1 MEDGPGPQKGRV
13 QLRRRLLALL
23 RMRTL
28 IFGGRAFA
36 LPPFLRPHI
45 AFAPRLCYT
54 VRSVIRQGGL
64 FLERDLTRGSIRK
77 GLVLFSLP
85 LIAGNLLQQC
95 YNIVDTW
102 VVGRFLGSVALAAVG
117 SAFSLMTLLT
127 SLLLGLC
134 MGSGVVMS
142 QLYGQGD
149 REGLRRA
156 MGNAF
161 VGIALAALA
170 LAAASF
176 ALLDSLMVWMRVP
189 AEAVE
194 DLRGYLQIIF
204 WGIGFTFLYNF
215 FATALRSVGNSAAAL
230 WFLLCAAV
238 MNIALDLWFVTGLG
252 WGVEGAALATVIAQ
266 AASAAG
272 IVVYSLLK
280 MGDLRP
286 GIRHLR
292 PDGPLIR
299 RIAVVSVLTGAQQ
312 SIMNFGILMIQ
323 SLVNSF
329 GVNVMAAFA
338 AGVKIDAFAY
348 APAQDFANGF
358 ATFVAQN
365 AGAGRADRVRR
376 GLREAA
382 VMSLGFCALVSAVVG
397 IFAVPLLS
405 IFIDPSQGDVMA
417 VGVHYLRTEGLCYVG
432 IGLLFLLYATYRG
445 LERAGMS
452 IVLTVISLGLRVAL
466 AYWLA
471 PSWGLDAVWWAIPIG
486 WAVADATGLMALK
499 HSMTSLRTR

>member
-1 MEDGPGPQKGRV
+1 MTSSGREV
-13 QLRRRLLALL
+13 
-23 RMRTL
+23 
-28 IFGGRAFA
+28 F
-36 LPPFLRPHI
+36 
-45 AFAPRLCYT
+45 
-54 VRSVIRQGGL
+54 

-77 GLVLFSLP
+77 GLILFSLP

-102 VVGRFLGSVALAAVG
+102 VVGRYLGSVALAAVG

-161 VGIALAALA
+161 VGIAAAALA
-170 LAAASF
+170 LELAAF
-176 ALLDSLMVWMRVP
+176 ALLDSLLAWMRVP
-189 AEAVE
+189 AEAAA
-194 DLRGYLQIIF
+194 DLRGYLAVVF

-230 WFLLCAAV
+230 WFLLCATII
-238 MNIALDLWFVTGLG
+238 NIVLDLWFVTGLG

-272 IVVYSLLK
+272 IVLYFLLK

-286 GIRHLR
+286 GLRHLK
-292 PDGPLIR
+292 PDGGLLK

-365 AGAGRADRVRR
+365 AGAGRADRVKR

-382 VMSLGFCALVSAVVG
+382 MMSLGFCALVSAMVG
-397 IFAVPLLS
+397 IFAAPLLS
-405 IFIDPSQGDVMA
+405 IFIDPAQSDVMA
-417 VGVHYLRTEGLCYVG
+417 VGMHYLRTEGLCYVG

-452 IVLTVISLGLRVAL
+452 IVLTVISLGLRVVL

-486 WAVADATGLMALK
+486 WAVADAVGLAALK
-499 HSMTSLRTR
+499 RCLAMLRNR

>member
-1 MEDGPGPQKGRV
+1 M
-13 QLRRRLLALL
+13 
-23 RMRTL
+23 
-28 IFGGRAFA
+28 
-36 LPPFLRPHI
+36 
-45 AFAPRLCYT
+45 
-54 VRSVIRQGGL
+54 
-64 FLERDLTRGSIRK
+64 ERDLTRGSIRK
-77 GLVLFSLP
+77 GLILFSLP

-161 VGIALAALA
+161 VGIAAAALA
-170 LAAASF
+170 LELAAF
-176 ALLDSLMVWMRVP
+176 ALLDSLLVWMRVP
-189 AEAVE
+189 AEAAA
-194 DLRGYLQIIF
+194 DLRGYLAVVF

-230 WFLLCAAV
+230 WFLLCATII
-238 MNIALDLWFVTGLG
+238 NIVLDLWFVTGLG

-272 IVVYSLLK
+272 IVLYFLLK

-286 GIRHLR
+286 GLRHLK
-292 PDGPLIR
+292 PDGGLLK

-365 AGAGRADRVRR
+365 AGAGRADRVKR

-382 VMSLGFCALVSAVVG
+382 MMSLGFCALVSAVVG
-397 IFAVPLLS
+397 IFAAPLLT
-405 IFIDPSQGDVMA
+405 IFIDPSQSDVLA

-452 IVLTVISLGLRVAL
+452 IVLTVISLGLRVVL

-486 WAVADATGLMALK
+486 WVVADAVGLAALK
-499 HSMTSLRTR
+499 RCLAMLRSR

>member
-1 MEDGPGPQKGRV
+1 M
-13 QLRRRLLALL
+13 
-23 RMRTL
+23 
-28 IFGGRAFA
+28 
-36 LPPFLRPHI
+36 
-45 AFAPRLCYT
+45 
-54 VRSVIRQGGL
+54 
-64 FLERDLTRGSIRK
+64 ERDLTRGSIRK
-77 GLVLFSLP
+77 GLILFSLP

-161 VGIALAALA
+161 VGIAAVALA
-170 LAAASF
+170 LTATAF
-176 ALLDSLMVWMRVP
+176 ALLDSLLVWMRVP
-189 AEAVE
+189 AEAAA
-194 DLRGYLQIIF
+194 DLRGYLGVIF

-230 WFLLCAAV
+230 WFLLCATII
-238 MNIALDLWFVTGLG
+238 NIVLDLWFVTGLG

-272 IVVYSLLK
+272 IAVYYYLK

-286 GIRHLR
+286 GMRHLK
-292 PDGPLIR
+292 PDGKLLR

-329 GVNVMAAFA
+329 CVNVMAAFA

-397 IFAVPLLS
+397 IFAAPLLS
-405 IFIDPSQGDVMA
+405 IFIDPSQGDVLA

-452 IVLTVISLGLRVAL
+452 IVLTVISLGLRVVL

-486 WAVADATGLMALK
+486 WAVADAVGLAALK
-499 HSMTSLRTR
+499 RSITTLRKR

>member
-1 MEDGPGPQKGRV
+1 MTSSGREV
-13 QLRRRLLALL
+13 
-23 RMRTL
+23 
-28 IFGGRAFA
+28 F
-36 LPPFLRPHI
+36 
-45 AFAPRLCYT
+45 
-54 VRSVIRQGGL
+54 

-170 LAAASF
+170 LAAAAF

-329 GVNVMAAFA
+329 GVNVMAALA
-338 AGVKIDAFAY
+338 AGVNIDAFAY

-382 VMSLGFCALVSAVVG
+382 IMSLGFCAMVSAVVG

>member
-1 MEDGPGPQKGRV
+1 MPSLLFCALTLPLPRACVKLCVTSSGREV
-13 QLRRRLLALL
+13 
-23 RMRTL
+23 
-28 IFGGRAFA
+28 F
-36 LPPFLRPHI
+36 
-45 AFAPRLCYT
+45 
-54 VRSVIRQGGL
+54 

-102 VVGRFLGSVALAAVG
+102 VVGRYLGSVALAAVG

-161 VGIALAALA
+161 AGIALAALA
-170 LAAASF
+170 LAVAAF
-176 ALLDSLMVWMRVP
+176 ALLDSLLVWMRVP
-189 AEAVE
+189 AEAAA
-194 DLRGYLQIIF
+194 DLRGYLAVVF

-215 FATALRSVGNSAAAL
+215 FATALRSVGNSTAAL
-230 WFLLCAAV
+230 WFLLCATII
-238 MNIALDLWFVTGLG
+238 NIVLDLWFVTGLG

-272 IVVYSLLK
+272 IILYSFLK

-286 GIRHLR
+286 GVRHLK
-292 PDGPLIR
+292 PDGRLLK

-338 AGVKIDAFAY
+338 AGVKIDSFAY

-365 AGAGRADRVRR
+365 AGAGRADRVKR

-382 VMSLGFCALVSAVVG
+382 MMSLGFCALVSAVVG
-397 IFAVPLLS
+397 IFAAPLLT
-405 IFIDPSQGDVMA
+405 IFIDPAQRDVMA
-417 VGVHYLRTEGLCYVG
+417 VGMHYLRTEGLCYVG

-452 IVLTVISLGLRVAL
+452 IVLTVISLGLRVVL

-486 WAVADATGLMALK
+486 WVVADAVGLAALK
-499 HSMTSLRTR
+499 RCLAMLRSR

>member
-1 MEDGPGPQKGRV
+1 MTSSGREV
-13 QLRRRLLALL
+13 
-23 RMRTL
+23 
-28 IFGGRAFA
+28 F
-36 LPPFLRPHI
+36 
-45 AFAPRLCYT
+45 
-54 VRSVIRQGGL
+54 

-77 GLVLFSLP
+77 GLILFSLP

-161 VGIALAALA
+161 AGIALAALA
-170 LAAASF
+170 LAVAAF
-176 ALLDSLMVWMRVP
+176 ALLDSLLVWMRVP
-189 AEAVE
+189 AEAAA
-194 DLRGYLQIIF
+194 DLRGYLSVVF

-230 WFLLCAAV
+230 WFLLCATII
-238 MNIALDLWFVTGLG
+238 NIVLDLWFVTGLG

-272 IVVYSLLK
+272 IVLYFLLK

-286 GIRHLR
+286 GLRHLK
-292 PDGPLIR
+292 PDGGLLK

-365 AGAGRADRVRR
+365 AGASRADRVKR

-382 VMSLGFCALVSAVVG
+382 MMSLGFCALVSAVVG
-397 IFAVPLLS
+397 IFAAPLLS
-405 IFIDPSQGDVMA
+405 IFIDPAQRDVMA
-417 VGVHYLRTEGLCYVG
+417 VGMHYLRTEGLCYVG

-452 IVLTVISLGLRVAL
+452 IVLTVISLGLRVVL

-486 WAVADATGLMALK
+486 WAVADAVGLAALK
-499 HSMTSLRTR
+499 RCLAMLRSR

>member
-1 MEDGPGPQKGRV
+1 MTSSGREV
-13 QLRRRLLALL
+13 
-23 RMRTL
+23 
-28 IFGGRAFA
+28 F
-36 LPPFLRPHI
+36 
-45 AFAPRLCYT
+45 
-54 VRSVIRQGGL
+54 

-77 GLVLFSLP
+77 GLILFSLP

-102 VVGRFLGSVALAAVG
+102 VVGRYLGSVALAAVG

-161 VGIALAALA
+161 VGIAAAALA
-170 LAAASF
+170 LELAAF
-176 ALLDSLMVWMRVP
+176 ALLDSLLVWMRVP
-189 AEAVE
+189 AEAAA
-194 DLRGYLQIIF
+194 DLRGYLAVVF

-230 WFLLCAAV
+230 WFLLCATII
-238 MNIALDLWFVTGLG
+238 NIVLDLWFVTGLG

-272 IVVYSLLK
+272 IVLYFLLK

-286 GIRHLR
+286 GLRHLK
-292 PDGPLIR
+292 PDGGLLK

-365 AGAGRADRVRR
+365 AGAGRADRVKR

-397 IFAVPLLS
+397 IFAAPLLS
-405 IFIDPSQGDVMA
+405 IFIDPAQRDVMA
-417 VGVHYLRTEGLCYVG
+417 VGMHYLRTEGLCYVG

-452 IVLTVISLGLRVAL
+452 IVLTVISLGLRVVL

-486 WAVADATGLMALK
+486 WAVADAVGLAALK
-499 HSMTSLRTR
+499 RCLAMLRSR

>member
-1 MEDGPGPQKGRV
+1 M
-13 QLRRRLLALL
+13 
-23 RMRTL
+23 
-28 IFGGRAFA
+28 
-36 LPPFLRPHI
+36 
-45 AFAPRLCYT
+45 
-54 VRSVIRQGGL
+54 
-64 FLERDLTRGSIRK
+64 ERDLTRGSIRK
-77 GLVLFSLP
+77 GLILFSLP

-161 VGIALAALA
+161 VGIAAAALA
-170 LAAASF
+170 LELAAF
-176 ALLDSLMVWMRVP
+176 ALLDSLLAWMRVP
-189 AEAVE
+189 AEAAA
-194 DLRGYLQIIF
+194 DLRGYLAVVF

-230 WFLLCAAV
+230 WFLLCATII
-238 MNIALDLWFVTGLG
+238 NIVLDLWFVTGLG

-272 IVVYSLLK
+272 IVLYFLLK

-286 GIRHLR
+286 GLRHLR
-292 PDGPLIR
+292 PDGRLLK

-376 GLREAA
+376 GLWEAA

-397 IFAVPLLS
+397 IFAAPLLT
-405 IFIDPSQGDVMA
+405 IFIDPSQSDVLA

-452 IVLTVISLGLRVAL
+452 IVLTVISLGLRVVL

-486 WAVADATGLMALK
+486 WAVADAVGLAALK
-499 HSMTSLRTR
+499 RCLAMLRSR

>member
-1 MEDGPGPQKGRV
+1 MEDAIPASPVYTPEEILALAVCASPNGSTDPGD
-13 QLRRRLLALL
+13 LALL
-23 RMRTL
+23 HAARER
-28 IFGGRAFA
+28 GVA
-36 LPPFLRPHI
+36 LPYAQQENSWEAPSRERPYSTAMLKAADKEDATPFMV
-45 AFAPRLCYT
+45 A
-54 VRSVIRQGGL
+54 
-64 FLERDLTRGSIRK
+64 RGSLKALEKLCEVSHLEKERMNK
-77 GLVLFSLP
+77 AFEEYSPSGFEPVAVAVHRPGAPWRLLGVVPMHAMRDVRRLSMAKANFRYFHVWDWPLRVLHW
-85 LIAGNLLQQC
+85 
-95 YNIVDTW
+95 TW
-102 VVGRFLGSVALAAVG
+102 VFCIIGLASTGICIA
-117 SAFSLMTLLT
+117 
-127 SLLLGLC
+127 
-134 MGSGVVMS
+134 
-142 QLYGQGD
+142 
-149 REGLRRA
+149 EG
-156 MGNAF
+156 
-161 VGIALAALA
+161 
-170 LAAASF
+170 
-176 ALLDSLMVWMRVP
+176 
-189 AEAVE
+189 
-194 DLRGYLQIIF
+194 
-204 WGIGFTFLYNF
+204 
-215 FATALRSVGNSAAAL
+215 
-230 WFLLCAAV
+230 WF
-238 MNIALDLWFVTGLG
+238 
-252 WGVEGAALATVIAQ
+252 
-266 AASAAG
+266 
-272 IVVYSLLK
+272 LK

-382 VMSLGFCALVSAVVG
+382 MMSLGFCALVSAVVG

>member
-1 MEDGPGPQKGRV
+1 M
-13 QLRRRLLALL
+13 
-23 RMRTL
+23 
-28 IFGGRAFA
+28 
-36 LPPFLRPHI
+36 
-45 AFAPRLCYT
+45 
-54 VRSVIRQGGL
+54 
-64 FLERDLTRGSIRK
+64 ERDLTRGSIRK
-77 GLVLFSLP
+77 GLILFSLP

-102 VVGRFLGSVALAAVG
+102 VVGRYLGSVALAAVG

-161 VGIALAALA
+161 AGIALAALA
-170 LAAASF
+170 LAVAAF
-176 ALLDSLMVWMRVP
+176 ALLDSLLAWMRVP
-189 AEAVE
+189 AEAAA
-194 DLRGYLQIIF
+194 DLRGYLAVVF

-230 WFLLCAAV
+230 WFLLCATII
-238 MNIALDLWFVTGLG
+238 NIVLDLWFVTGLG

-272 IVVYSLLK
+272 IVLYFLLK

-286 GIRHLR
+286 GLRHLK
-292 PDGPLIR
+292 PDGGLLK

-365 AGAGRADRVRR
+365 AGAGRADRVKR

-382 VMSLGFCALVSAVVG
+382 MMSLGFCALVSAVVG
-397 IFAVPLLS
+397 IFAAPLLT
-405 IFIDPSQGDVMA
+405 IFIDPSQSDVLA

-452 IVLTVISLGLRVAL
+452 IVLTVISLGLRVVL

-486 WAVADATGLMALK
+486 WAVADAVGLAALK
-499 HSMTSLRTR
+499 RGITALRTR

>member
-1 MEDGPGPQKGRV
+1 
-13 QLRRRLLALL
+13 
-23 RMRTL
+23 
-28 IFGGRAFA
+28 
-36 LPPFLRPHI
+36 
-45 AFAPRLCYT
+45 
-54 VRSVIRQGGL
+54 
-64 FLERDLTRGSIRK
+64 
-77 GLVLFSLP
+77 
-85 LIAGNLLQQC
+85 
-95 YNIVDTW
+95 
-102 VVGRFLGSVALAAVG
+102 
-117 SAFSLMTLLT
+117 
-127 SLLLGLC
+127 
-134 MGSGVVMS
+134 
-142 QLYGQGD
+142 
-149 REGLRRA
+149 
-156 MGNAF
+156 
-161 VGIALAALA
+161 
-170 LAAASF
+170 
-176 ALLDSLMVWMRVP
+176 MV
-189 AEAVE
+189 
-194 DLRGYLQIIF
+194 F

-230 WFLLCAAV
+230 WFLLCATII
-238 MNIALDLWFVTGLG
+238 NIVLDLWFVTGLG

-272 IVVYSLLK
+272 IVLYFLLK

-286 GIRHLR
+286 GLRHLK
-292 PDGPLIR
+292 PDGGLLK

-365 AGAGRADRVRR
+365 AGAGRADRVKR

-382 VMSLGFCALVSAVVG
+382 MMSLGFCALVSAVVG
-397 IFAVPLLS
+397 IFAAPLLS
-405 IFIDPSQGDVMA
+405 IFIDPAQRDVMA
-417 VGVHYLRTEGLCYVG
+417 VGMHYLRTEGLCYVG

-452 IVLTVISLGLRVAL
+452 IVLTVISLGLRVVL

-486 WAVADATGLMALK
+486 WAVADAVGLAALK
-499 HSMTSLRTR
+499 RCLAMLRSR

>member
-1 MEDGPGPQKGRV
+1 M
-13 QLRRRLLALL
+13 
-23 RMRTL
+23 
-28 IFGGRAFA
+28 
-36 LPPFLRPHI
+36 
-45 AFAPRLCYT
+45 
-54 VRSVIRQGGL
+54 
-64 FLERDLTRGSIRK
+64 ERDLTRGSIRK
-77 GLVLFSLP
+77 GLILFSLP

-161 VGIALAALA
+161 VGIAAAALA
-170 LAAASF
+170 LELAAF
-176 ALLDSLMVWMRVP
+176 ALLDSLLVWMRVP
-189 AEAVE
+189 AEAAA
-194 DLRGYLQIIF
+194 DLRGYLAVVF

-230 WFLLCAAV
+230 WFLLCATII
-238 MNIALDLWFVTGLG
+238 NIVLDLWFVTGLG

-272 IVVYSLLK
+272 IVLYFLLK

-286 GIRHLR
+286 GLRHLR
-292 PDGPLIR
+292 PDGRLLK

-365 AGAGRADRVRR
+365 AGAGRADRVKR

-382 VMSLGFCALVSAVVG
+382 MMSLGFCALVSAVVG
-397 IFAVPLLS
+397 IFAAPLLS
-405 IFIDPSQGDVMA
+405 IFIDPAQRDVMA
-417 VGVHYLRTEGLCYVG
+417 VGMHYLRTEGLCYVG

-452 IVLTVISLGLRVAL
+452 IVLTVISLGLRVVL

-486 WAVADATGLMALK
+486 WAVADAVGLAALK
-499 HSMTSLRTR
+499 RCLAMLRSR

>member
-1 MEDGPGPQKGRV
+1 M
-13 QLRRRLLALL
+13 
-23 RMRTL
+23 
-28 IFGGRAFA
+28 
-36 LPPFLRPHI
+36 
-45 AFAPRLCYT
+45 
-54 VRSVIRQGGL
+54 
-64 FLERDLTRGSIRK
+64 ERDLTRGSIRK
-77 GLVLFSLP
+77 GLILFSLP

-102 VVGRFLGSVALAAVG
+102 VVGRYLGSVALAAVG

-161 VGIALAALA
+161 AGIALAALA
-170 LAAASF
+170 LELAAF
-176 ALLDSLMVWMRVP
+176 ALLDSLLVWMRVP
-189 AEAVE
+189 AEAAA
-194 DLRGYLQIIF
+194 DLRGYLAVVF

-230 WFLLCAAV
+230 WLLLCATII
-238 MNIALDLWFVTGLG
+238 NIVLDLWFVTGLG

-272 IVVYSLLK
+272 IVLYFLLK

-286 GIRHLR
+286 GLRHLK
-292 PDGPLIR
+292 PDGGLLK

-365 AGAGRADRVRR
+365 AGAGRADRVKR

-382 VMSLGFCALVSAVVG
+382 MMSLGFCALVSAVVG
-397 IFAVPLLS
+397 IFAAPLLS
-405 IFIDPSQGDVMA
+405 IFIDPAQRDVMA
-417 VGVHYLRTEGLCYVG
+417 VGMHYLRTEGLCYVG

-452 IVLTVISLGLRVAL
+452 IVLTVISLGLRVVL

-486 WAVADATGLMALK
+486 WAVADAVGLAALK
-499 HSMTSLRTR
+499 RCLAMLRSR

>member
-1 MEDGPGPQKGRV
+1 M
-13 QLRRRLLALL
+13 
-23 RMRTL
+23 
-28 IFGGRAFA
+28 
-36 LPPFLRPHI
+36 
-45 AFAPRLCYT
+45 
-54 VRSVIRQGGL
+54 
-64 FLERDLTRGSIRK
+64 ERDLTRGSIRK

-170 LAAASF
+170 LAAAAF

-230 WFLLCAAV
+230 WFLLCATII
-238 MNIALDLWFVTGLG
+238 NIVLDLWFVTGLG

-272 IVVYSLLK
+272 IVLYFLLK

-286 GIRHLR
+286 GLRHLK
-292 PDGPLIR
+292 PDGGLLK

-376 GLREAA
+376 GLWEAA
-382 VMSLGFCALVSAVVG
+382 MMSLGFCALVSAVVG
-397 IFAVPLLS
+397 IFAAPLLS
-405 IFIDPSQGDVMA
+405 IFIDPAQRDVMA
-417 VGVHYLRTEGLCYVG
+417 VGMHYLRTEGLCYVG

-452 IVLTVISLGLRVAL
+452 IVLTVISLGLRVVL

-486 WAVADATGLMALK
+486 WAVADAVGLAALK
-499 HSMTSLRTR
+499 RCLAMLRSR

>member
-28 IFGGRAFA
+28 IFEGGPLPSLLFCALTLPLPRACVT
-36 LPPFLRPHI
+36 
-45 AFAPRLCYT
+45 LCVT
-54 VRSVIRQGGL
+54 SSGREVF

-170 LAAASF
+170 LAAAAF

-382 VMSLGFCALVSAVVG
+382 MMSLGFCALVSAVVG

-471 PSWGLDAVWWAIPIG
+471 PSWGLDAVWWSIPIG
-486 WAVADATGLMALK
+486 WAAADVTGLMALK
-499 HSMTSLRTR
+499 HSMASLRTR

>member
-1 MEDGPGPQKGRV
+1 MPSLLFCALTLPLPRACVTLCVTSSGREV
-13 QLRRRLLALL
+13 
-23 RMRTL
+23 
-28 IFGGRAFA
+28 F
-36 LPPFLRPHI
+36 
-45 AFAPRLCYT
+45 
-54 VRSVIRQGGL
+54 

-161 VGIALAALA
+161 VGIAAAALA
-170 LAAASF
+170 LELAAF
-176 ALLDSLMVWMRVP
+176 ALLDSLLVWMRVP
-189 AEAVE
+189 AEAAA
-194 DLRGYLQIIF
+194 DLRGYLAVVF

-230 WFLLCAAV
+230 WFLLCATII
-238 MNIALDLWFVTGLG
+238 NIVLDLWFVTGLG

-272 IVVYSLLK
+272 IVLYFLLK

-286 GIRHLR
+286 GLRHLK
-292 PDGPLIR
+292 PDGGLLK

-365 AGAGRADRVRR
+365 AGASRADRVKR

-382 VMSLGFCALVSAVVG
+382 MMSLGFCALVSAVVG
-397 IFAVPLLS
+397 IFAAPLLS
-405 IFIDPSQGDVMA
+405 IFIDPAQRDVMA
-417 VGVHYLRTEGLCYVG
+417 VGMHYLRTEGLCYVG

-452 IVLTVISLGLRVAL
+452 IVLTVISLGLRVVL

-486 WAVADATGLMALK
+486 WAVADAVGLAALK
-499 HSMTSLRTR
+499 RCLAMLRSR

>member
-1 MEDGPGPQKGRV
+1 
-13 QLRRRLLALL
+13 
-23 RMRTL
+23 
-28 IFGGRAFA
+28 
-36 LPPFLRPHI
+36 
-45 AFAPRLCYT
+45 
-54 VRSVIRQGGL
+54 
-64 FLERDLTRGSIRK
+64 
-77 GLVLFSLP
+77 
-85 LIAGNLLQQC
+85 
-95 YNIVDTW
+95 
-102 VVGRFLGSVALAAVG
+102 
-117 SAFSLMTLLT
+117 
-127 SLLLGLC
+127 

-170 LAAASF
+170 LAAAAF

-338 AGVKIDAFAY
+338 AGVKI
-348 APAQDFANGF
+348 
-358 ATFVAQN
+358 
-365 AGAGRADRVRR
+365 RRVR
-376 GLREAA
+376 LRA
-382 VMSLGFCALVSAVVG
+382 
-397 IFAVPLLS
+397 
-405 IFIDPSQGDVMA
+405 
-417 VGVHYLRTEGLCYVG
+417 RTGLCQRVRHFCGAECRRRPRRPGAAGPSGSGRDVPGLLCAG
-432 IGLLFLLYATYRG
+432 IGGGGDLC
-445 LERAGMS
+445 RAAAEH
-452 IVLTVISLGLRVAL
+452 L
-466 AYWLA
+466 
-471 PSWGLDAVWWAIPIG
+471 
-486 WAVADATGLMALK
+486 
-499 HSMTSLRTR
+499 H

>member
-1 MEDGPGPQKGRV
+1 M
-13 QLRRRLLALL
+13 
-23 RMRTL
+23 
-28 IFGGRAFA
+28 
-36 LPPFLRPHI
+36 
-45 AFAPRLCYT
+45 
-54 VRSVIRQGGL
+54 
-64 FLERDLTRGSIRK
+64 ERDLTRGSIRK
-77 GLVLFSLP
+77 GLILFSLP

-161 VGIALAALA
+161 VGIAAVALA
-170 LAAASF
+170 LTAAAF
-176 ALLDSLMVWMRVP
+176 VLLDSLLVWMRVP
-189 AEAVE
+189 AEAAA
-194 DLRGYLQIIF
+194 DLRGYLGVIF

-230 WFLLCAAV
+230 WFLLCATII
-238 MNIALDLWFVTGLG
+238 NIVLDLWFVTGLG

-272 IVVYSLLK
+272 IAVYYYLK

-286 GIRHLR
+286 GMRHLK
-292 PDGPLIR
+292 PDGKLLR

-405 IFIDPSQGDVMA
+405 IFIDPSQGDVLA

-452 IVLTVISLGLRVAL
+452 IVLTVISLGLRVVL

-486 WAVADATGLMALK
+486 WAVADAVGLAALK
-499 HSMTSLRTR
+499 RSITTLRKR